1 MRRLTF
7 ITAGLVALV
16 GASVAVAHGIDG
28 AKAARRVSATF
39 SANAGTVTSRT
50 CTTSDNK
57 TIVVTNG
64 TYTGA
69 ATGDADL
76 TGNVTLRAR
85 SVVNTTD
92 GVGVVDGALRVKT
105 NGKDTTAA
113 FSAVYDGGKFAGLA
127 VGKAHTPAARIV
139 ANISATF
146 TPGTS
151 MSGKIGGGTDGG
163 SAVELGPGSC
173 KPQHDRPDHSGAR
186 GAITSLTTTSITVA
200 NLTCSLPST
209 KAADINAKFKTGD
222 RVEIR
227 CDVVNGQG
235 TLTSISKRH

>member
-1 MRRLTF
+1 MRRLTL
-7 ITAGLVALV
+7 ITAALVALV
-16 GASVAVAHGIDG
+16 AASVAVANGVDG
-28 AKAARRVSATF
+28 AKTAKSVSATF

-50 CTTSDNK
+50 CTTADNK
-57 TIVVTNG
+57 TIVITNG

-76 TGNVTLRAR
+76 NGNLTVRAR

-92 GVGVVDGALRVKT
+92 GVGVVDGSLRIDVS
-105 NGKDTTAA
+105 GKDTTAA
-113 FSAVYDGGKFAGLA
+113 FSAVYNSGKIAGLA
-127 VGKAHTPAARIV
+127 VGRAHEPNARLV

-151 MSGKIGGGTDGG
+151 FGGGKIGGGTDGG
-163 SAVELGPGSC
+163 TAVEVGPGSC
-173 KPQHDRPDHSGAR
+173 KPQSTHPEHSEAR
-186 GAITSLTTTSITVA
+186 GTISSLTTSQITVA
-200 NLTCSLPST
+200 GLTCSLPSD

-227 CDVVNGQG
+227 CDYLNGQT
-235 TLTSISKRH
+235 TLSRISKH